1 MICERPDYLP
11 ANPSGGKGIEVMQ
24 VIAQAKASRARG
36 DKIHRSRILVGDSV
50 DASGA
55 ALHISALFC
64 DFYWS
69 VGQTFSG
76 RCSARSCAIGIERII
91 AMQKSFQEMVERIV
105 EKDPRY
111 DKEAYDF
118 VKEALEFTIKQQKRG
133 QADPSVHVTAAEL
146 MDGFRQYALKEF
158 GPMVMTVFEHWR
170 VTSSEDVGNIVFN
183 LIEAGVFGKT
193 ESDRPQDFESAI
205 DFHAAF
211 IAPYETSQTGPAKRA

>member
-1 MICERPDYLP
+1 
-11 ANPSGGKGIEVMQ
+11 
-24 VIAQAKASRARG
+24 
-36 DKIHRSRILVGDSV
+36 
-50 DASGA
+50 
-55 ALHISALFC
+55 
-64 DFYWS
+64 
-69 VGQTFSG
+69 
-76 RCSARSCAIGIERII
+76 
-91 AMQKSFQEMVERIV
+91 MQKSFQEMVERVV

-118 VKEALEFTIKQQKRG
+118 VKEALEFTIKQQKKG

-158 GPMVMTVFEHWR
+158 GPMVMTVLEHWR

-193 ESDRPQDFESAI
+193 ESDQPRDFQAAI

-211 IAPYETSQTGPAKRA
+211 IEPYESLKSGKRA

>member
-1 MICERPDYLP
+1 MT
-11 ANPSGGKGIEVMQ
+11 
-24 VIAQAKASRARG
+24 AKAAVPDWPD
-36 DKIHRSRILVGDSV
+36 DKTDGCRILLGDSV

-55 ALHISALFC
+55 ALHISTLFC

-69 VGQTFSG
+69 DGQAFSG
-76 RCSARSCAIGIERII
+76 RCSARSCAIGIETII

-118 VKEALEFTIKQQKRG
+118 IKEALEFTIKQQKRG

-183 LIEAGVFGKT
+183 LIGAGVFGKT
-193 ESDRPQDFESAI
+193 ESDRPQDFRAAI

-211 IAPYETSQTGPAKRA
+211 IAPYATSQTGPAKRA

>member
-1 MICERPDYLP
+1 
-11 ANPSGGKGIEVMQ
+11 MQ
-24 VIAQAKASRARG
+24 HG
-36 DKIHRSRILVGDSV
+36 RILPGDSV
-50 DASGA
+50 DAPGA

-69 VGQTFSG
+69 SGQTFSG
-76 RCSARSCAIGIERII
+76 RYSPHSCAIRIDRLI

-118 VKEALEFTIKQQKRG
+118 LKEALEFTIKQQKRG
-133 QADPSVHVTAAEL
+133 HADPSVHVTAAEL

-158 GPMVMTVFEHWR
+158 GPMVMTVLEHWR

-193 ESDRPQDFESAI
+193 DSDRRQDFRAAI

-211 IAPYETSQTGPAKRA
+211 IAPYEASQTGSAKRA

>member
-1 MICERPDYLP
+1 MH
-11 ANPSGGKGIEVMQ
+11 
-24 VIAQAKASRARG
+24 RG
-36 DKIHRSRILVGDSV
+36 RILVGDSV

-133 QADPSVHVTAAEL
+133 QADPSVHVTAVEL

-158 GPMVMTVFEHWR
+158 GPMAMTVFEHWR

-211 IAPYETSQTGPAKRA
+211 IAPYETSQTGPAKRT